1 MSLRC
6 SGIKPVVCLL
16 IFWGVIAANAV
27 TSTNLSNGRRVLLQ
41 RGLQIQSLAFID
53 NTVAPTNYDLW
64 ASANFTAFNSWND
77 ENSEKNLGWTMP
89 WARWIK
95 TDGSNPLTGN
105 ETNKHT
111 AELVSLQYGDELN
124 QDTSPGTAGTIDADT
139 LNAMAAAYA
148 SWRSA
153 CGTNFLAYS
162 NFGANNATKTMTP
175 AGLASYIQATQ
186 PDMLMFDAYPHQ
198 YVTFNT
204 WYAEMAKY
212 RLAGLAG
219 IDGTGQQPLPYAQYL
234 DLYRTSYSASVPDEA
249 FVRLQEFA
257 SWAFGYTFVTAFVYN
272 KPHDSTVYPVLFSS
286 DGDGSPTELLTQVTE
301 ANRQSLNLG
310 PALVRLTS
318 SDVRMLPGT
327 GNSLP
332 SGIST
337 WSRGA
342 GGNNYIVSI
351 TPVTQ
356 PSGSTS
362 SSYSDII
369 VGYFEP
375 LLSETSDYLFA
386 EGTHFMIVN
395 GARTGTA
402 DGQAQWYHVV
412 FDFGS
417 SGFDSLQRLS
427 RDTGQVEVVPLT
439 HISGSQYSLDLNLEG
454 GTGDLFRFW
463 SSQPATVV
471 RQCYFDGVG
480 NVVICGTNFVGLAG
494 ASYSVLCS
502 PSVAPGASWTTNAT
516 GVFGTGGIFSNS
528 ISTGELGSQE
538 FFQIVTP

>member
-1 MSLRC
+1 MSLRRFGANGLVL
-6 SGIKPVVCLL
+6 SV
-16 IFWGVIAANAV
+16 IFWMAV
-27 TSTNLSNGRRVLLQ
+27 ASHAGTSTHLSNGRRVLLQ
-41 RGLQIQSLAFID
+41 RGLQIQSLAFIT
-53 NTVAPTNYDLW
+53 NTVAPTNFALW
-64 ASANFTAFNSWND
+64 SGANFTAFNSWND
-77 ENSEKNLGWTMP
+77 QNSEKNLGWTMP
-89 WARWIK
+89 WSRWIK

-105 ETNKHT
+105 ETNKHA

-124 QDTSPGTAGTIDADT
+124 QDTSPGTAGTIDAGT
-139 LNAMAAAYA
+139 LSAMAAAYA
-148 SWRSA
+148 SWRAA

-162 NFGANNATKTMTP
+162 NFGANNATKSMTP
-175 AGLASYIQATQ
+175 AGLASYMQATQ

-198 YVTFNT
+198 YIGFNT
-204 WYAEMAKY
+204 WYNEMAKY

-219 IDGTGQQPLPYAQYL
+219 IDGTGQQPVAYAQYL
-234 DLYRTSYSASVPDEA
+234 DLYRTSYSDSVPNEA

-286 DGDGSPTELLTQVTE
+286 DGDGSPTDVLTQLTE

-318 SDVRMLPGT
+318 SDVRMIPGT
-327 GNSLP
+327 GNPLP
-332 SGIST
+332 SGLT
-337 WSRGA
+337 AWGRGA

-351 TPVTQ
+351 TPVTG
-356 PSGSTS
+356 PGGSTS
-362 SSYSDII
+362 GSYSDII

-375 LLSETSDYLFA
+375 LLSDNSDYLFA

-402 DGQAQWYHVV
+402 ASAAQWYHLV

-427 RDTGQVEVVPLT
+427 RDTGQVELVPLT

-463 SSQPATVV
+463 SSAPATAVQ
-471 RQCYFDGVG
+471 QCSLDGVG
-480 NVVICGTNFVGLAG
+480 DVVITGTNFVGLAG
-494 ASYSVLCS
+494 GTYSVLS
-502 PSVAPGASWTTNAT
+502 SSSVTGSDWSTNTT
-516 GVFGTGGIFSNS
+516 GVFGANGSFSNS
-528 ISTGELGSQE
+528 IPVAGMGSQQ
-538 FFQIVTP
+538 FFRIVTP